1 MTLEEIEKKITE
13 LELLKKSQLQSEKAS
28 DLALVKSLCK
38 KHGFTQRMLKDALG
52 AGRVRRT
59 RSEIINL

>member
-1 MTLEEIEKKITE
+1 MNLKEIEAKIAE
-13 LELLKKSQLQSEKAS
+13 LELLKRSQLQSEKAS

-52 AGRVRRT
+52 VGRNRRSKT
-59 RSEIINL
+59 ELINL

>member
-1 MTLEEIEKKITE
+1 MNLQEIELKIAE
-13 LELLKKSQLQSEKAS
+13 LESLKKSQLQTEKSS

-52 AGRVRRT
+52 VGRARRT

>member
-1 MTLEEIEKKITE
+1 MNVKEIEAKIAE

-28 DLALVKSLCK
+28 DLALVRSLCK

-52 AGRVRRT
+52 AGRNRRSRT
-59 RSEIINL
+59 ELVNL